1 MNISKRLDRLEQQHY
16 GDGFG
21 DLHAW
26 ERAGRLYSDLTD
38 AERERFCLYWKM
50 GDRKGFEQ
58 MYHTFG
64 WSLDF
69 PVCCEKKYTPEE
81 WRERVREV
89 EELVLAHS
97 EKARMKMEEKANV

>member
-1 MNISKRLDRLEQQHY
+1 MSIKSRLDRLERQHY
-16 GDGFG
+16 ADGFG

-38 AERERFCLYWKM
+38 AERERFCQYWHFN
-50 GDRKGFEQ
+50 RNAFERT
-58 MYHTFG
+58 YSDLG

-69 PVCCEKKYTPEE
+69 QVCCEKKYTPEE

-97 EKARMKMEEKANV
+97 EKVRMKMEEKANV